1 MKNIQDGVNRLDP
14 AKGKKK
20 KISELENLT
29 TEITQSDTHRNISHQ
44 GDNIEQPNRCVTGA

>member
-14 AKGKKK
+14 AKGKK